1 MIRTENRK
9 QECHRCSKKFVARGG
24 PFHVVEIIEL
34 DARDNI
40 LEGGAR
46 IFATYVTAQDSQTN
60 CYKGREEKETKHC
73 LTWAEA
79 YSVI

>member
-9 QECHRCSKKFVARGG
+9 QKCHTCSKKFVARAG
-24 PFHVVEIIEL
+24 PLHVVEIIEL
-34 DARDNI
+34 DARDNV
-40 LEGGAR
+40 LEGGDR
-46 IFATYVTAQDSQTN
+46 IFATYVTAQDSQAN
-60 CYKGREEKETKHC
+60 CYNGSEEEETKHC